1 MASKFGFISLAVL
14 LSVALQSA
22 RSQDPTELCGQTV
35 AISCLAPVQMEYSG
49 LEFDDLITKMKKE
62 GLSGDCKRAK
72 EILKCA
78 STGLKDKSSYCSQ
91 VPPPVIGIFQDIL
104 TKEEKA
110 LKYLCEDQFT
120 TMNKIHSCFLDNSMN
135 TMMTVYGCIEPNTY
149 NDLPPCQK
157 ISKTVNCLVGAA
169 KDLCKTSD
177 QETSV
182 ARTAFTNFVAPVNDL
197 VGCQKFL
204 KTRYVRDFMNFLLK
218 R

>member
-35 AISCLAPVQMEYSG
+35 AVTCLAPTQMEYAG
-49 LEFDDLITKMKKE
+49 LEFDDLIAKMKKE

-78 STGLKDKSSYCSQ
+78 SKGLKDKSTYCSQ
-91 VPPPVIGIFQDIL
+91 VPAPVVSVFQDVL
-104 TKEEKA
+104 TKEEGA

-120 TMNKIHSCFLDNSMN
+120 TMNKIHSCFLDNSIG
-135 TMMTVYGCIEPNTY
+135 TVMAVYACIEPNTY
-149 NDLPPCQK
+149 DDLPPCQK
-157 ISKTVNCLVGAA
+157 ISKTVNCLVGTA
-169 KDLCKTSD
+169 KELCKTSD
-177 QETSV
+177 QETDV
-182 ARTAFTNFVAPVNDL
+182 ARTAFQKFVAPVNDL

-204 KTRYVRDFMNFLLK
+204 KTRYVRDFMNFILK